1 MSMQNDPAKR
11 NNFIT
16 ARLAS
21 YIVRDC
27 GTGSGGFQA
36 GNSCAK
42 GGDGGDDD
50 EEFDADG
57 NFIKPKPDYAALE
70 KETKIPAS
78 LLESGVLDI
87 EGVLD
92 VKVVY
97 GNERMKADK
106 DLEGMDDGISSF
118 SVPTANYIYTIE
130 GSEGEDYRLEIGLD
144 ISEGNEME
152 VGANPLCNI
161 VFSVNRDTEPNDD
174 DENLKGQGSKIFK
187 AVELS
192 VAHFMKTAPSV
203 REFEFSGSGIGRTGI
218 ARQMLYRRL
227 ATRIAQTK
235 GGKVNESSR
244 GYKIGGKDYISTQF
258 YVEAVDSTGR
268 SVRAAEGK
276 RIATFTYTYE
286 PALVDPTEDEA
297 KQKFWGL
304 DKKEE
309 RDCGTGAGGFKAGN
323 ACAKGGGEG
332 SDSGVISKNPRYTSG
347 TKIPPNAGADF
358 LKNTHEQQVADIM
371 RTKFH
376 SSFEK
381 RLLANAKEIHDSQQA
396 YMKDMNAENLGKI
409 SKAHEKYVRTLEGLP
424 PDQVKELMNR
434 EADSFR
440 EFMDQKG
447 FKVPKDNA
455 KLNKIEDVLSRKEV
469 MLGVASLEQISERGI
484 WSKGKPLELVMSK
497 SGDKECAK
505 LKAGGFFN
513 RDGRLVLA
521 SDLPNLSQVPK
532 SYADHSCAAITTH
545 ELMHA
550 MHFKQSQ
557 SMYTKFPRSEWVM
570 SNKQLALHN
579 DLKNTNA
586 SAYGKTSIQEYVA
599 TCATRFMRGE
609 KLSKKEWDVYD
620 RCGGPKIQ
628 AKARKRLTR

>member
-16 ARLAS
+16 NRLAS

-27 GTGSGGFQA
+27 GTGAGGFQA

-50 EEFDADG
+50 EKVDKDG
-57 NFIKPKPDYAALE
+57 NFIKPKPDYAAWE
-70 KETKIPAS
+70 KETKVPAS
-78 LLESGVLDI
+78 LLETGILDI
-87 EGVLD
+87 EGIQD
-92 VKVVY
+92 AKVY
-97 GNERMKADK
+97 FGGDRIQSDS
-106 DLEGMDDGISSF
+106 DLEEIDVGISSLA
-118 SVPTANYIYTIE
+118 VPTAVYRYNIE
-130 GSEGEDYRLEIGLD
+130 GTEGDNYQLRVSLD
-144 ISEGNEME
+144 FDESDTGSDGI
-152 VGANPLCNI
+152 ACNI
-161 VFSVNRDTEPNDD
+161 IFSINGHTDPTD
-174 DENLKGQGSKIFK
+174 DENIKGQGSKIFR
-187 AVELS
+187 AVEMSITHL
-192 VAHFMKTAPSV
+192 MKVAPSV
-203 REFEFSGSGIGRTGI
+203 EEFTFQGSGAGRTGI
-218 ARQMLYRRL
+218 AREMLYRRL
-227 ATRIAQTK
+227 ATKIAKTK
-235 GGKVNESSR
+235 GGKVNEMSR
-244 GYKIGGKDYISTQF
+244 QYKNNGKNYTITEF
-258 YVEAVDSTGR
+258 AIEAVSSSGR

-276 RIATFTYTYE
+276 RIAIFTYTYE

-297 KQKFWGL
+297 EQKFWGL
-304 DKKEE
+304 NKKEE
-309 RDCGTGAGGFKAGN
+309 RDCGTGAGGFKSGN
-323 ACAKGGGEG
+323 DCAKGGGEG

-358 LKNTHEQQVADIM
+358 LKNTHDQQVADIM

-505 LKAGGFFN
+505 LKASGFFN

-532 SYADHSCAAITTH
+532 SYADHSCAAVTTH

-570 SNKQLALHN
+570 SNKQLALHK
-579 DLKNTNA
+579 DLQNTNA

-609 KLSKKEWDVYD
+609 KLSKQEWDVYD

>member
-57 NFIKPKPDYAALE
+57 NFIKPKPDYAAME
-70 KETKIPAS
+70 KEMKIPAS
-78 LLESGVLDI
+78 LLKEGILDI
-87 EGVLD
+87 EGIQD
-92 VKVVY
+92 AKVY
-97 GNERMKADK
+97 FGGDRIQSDS
-106 DLEGMDDGISSF
+106 DLEEIDVGISS
-118 SVPTANYIYTIE
+118 SAVPLAIYRYNIE
-130 GSEGEDYRLEIGLD
+130 GSEGEDYQLRVSLD
-144 ISEGNEME
+144 FDESDTGSDSP
-152 VGANPLCNI
+152 VCNI
-161 VFSVNRDTEPNDD
+161 IFSINGRTEPTD
-174 DENLKGQGSKIFK
+174 DENLKGQGSKIFR
-187 AVELS
+187 AVEMSITHL
-192 VAHFMKTAPSV
+192 MKVAPSV
-203 REFEFSGSGIGRTGI
+203 EEFTFQGSGEGRTGI

-235 GGKVNESSR
+235 GGKVNEQSR
-244 GYKIGGKDYISTQF
+244 QYKNNGKNYTVTEF
-258 YVEAVDSTGR
+258 AVEAVSSSGR

-297 KQKFWGL
+297 EQKFWGL

-358 LKNTHEQQVADIM
+358 LKNTYEQQVTDIM

-469 MLGVASLEQISERGI
+469 MLGVASIEQISERGI
-484 WSKGKPLELVMSK
+484 WSKGKPMELVMSK

-505 LKAGGFFN
+505 LRASGFFN
-513 RDGRLVLA
+513 RDDGRLVLA

-532 SYADHSCAAITTH
+532 SYADHSCAAVTTH

-557 SMYTKFPRSEWVM
+557 AMFTKFPKSEFVM
-570 SNKQLALHN
+570 TNKQLALHE
-579 DLKNTNA
+579 DLQNTNA
-586 SAYGKTSIQEYVA
+586 SAYGKTSIREYVA